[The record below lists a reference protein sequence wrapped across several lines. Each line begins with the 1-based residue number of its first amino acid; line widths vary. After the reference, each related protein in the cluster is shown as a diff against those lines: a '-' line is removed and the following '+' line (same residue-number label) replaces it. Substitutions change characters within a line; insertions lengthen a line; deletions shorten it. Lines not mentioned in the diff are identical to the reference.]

1 MWLSSWPNK
10 RVGPQ
15 ETKAELSQCRF
26 FVGSIHFSCKT
37 STRVDRCFAVREG
50 DSVFCSQKRGVVGL
64 NDFYLMPK
72 CCSSK
77 ESFFPLLGRLCSGRF
92 YIFTEQM
99 WFKRGFYR
107 ILAACFTLRG
117 HDTCRFT
124 AVIVF
129 GREDLPSDA
138 SAFSLTSLEA

>member
-1 MWLSSWPNK
+1 MREMWLSSWPNK

-37 STRVDRCFAVREG
+37 STRVDRCFVVREG

-77 ESFFPLLGRLCSGRF
+77 EVFFLCWVDYALEGSTVSLSKCDCRRLFHNERSWH
-92 YIFTEQM
+92 T
-99 WFKRGFYR
+99 YR
-107 ILAACFTLRG
+107 
-117 HDTCRFT
+117 
-124 AVIVF
+124 
-129 GREDLPSDA
+129 DLCTYQCKPCGGGG
-138 SAFSLTSLEA
+138 ECGQGVGI